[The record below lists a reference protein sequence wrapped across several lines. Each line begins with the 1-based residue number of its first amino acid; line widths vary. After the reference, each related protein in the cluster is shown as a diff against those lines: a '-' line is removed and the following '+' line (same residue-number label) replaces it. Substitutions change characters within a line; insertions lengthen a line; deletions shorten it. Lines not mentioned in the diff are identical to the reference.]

1 MKQMDRPVSARKLG
15 CELPD
20 IASDGDWLLMVEGF
34 AERLRQLRKQKNL
47 SQTEFAQLVGLHWNH
62 IGRYERGTSRP
73 SADALHKLA
82 AVLGVSAD
90 YLIEG
95 TTDDAAKASFQDRDL
110 LRIFQEVETLDPQD
124 KEVIKKLIEAFLMK
138 RQLQQL
144 AAR

>member
-1 MKQMDRPVSARKLG
+1 
-15 CELPD
+15 
-20 IASDGDWLLMVEGF
+20 MVEGF